1 MEQKE
6 ARPWWIW
13 LTAAVLSLALVWTLA
28 GTAFSL
34 LRPTAAACFSFGKTE
49 TERTVIPVGRTV
61 GIKLFSRGVMVVGLT
76 DVATEDGAESPARAC
91 GLRTGDIITHIDG
104 QQVDSIEQVQSLLQ
118 STGGEELAIQLTRGG
133 RMVETTAAAA
143 QCMTD
148 GSYRLGAWIR
158 DSMAGIGTI
167 TYYDPESGK
176 FAALGHGIND
186 VDTKLLMPLE
196 SGAIMGSS
204 VTDVQTGAKGTP
216 GELHGKFD
224 LDRDLGTLYAN
235 TDCGVFGVTDGAD
248 DRFTG
253 DPVPVAKAGEVK
265 VGAATILSNVEG
277 DKVESF
283 DVEILRIYRCTGQ
296 DSRSMMVRVTDP
308 ELLEK
313 TGGIVQGMSGSPIL
327 QNGKLVGAVTHV
339 LINDPQC
346 GYGIF
351 AETML
356 DAGT

>member
-6 ARPWWIW
+6 AKPWWIW

-34 LRPTAAACFSFGKTE
+34 LRPTAAACFGFSKTE
-49 TERTVIPVGRTV
+49 PERTVIPVGRTV

-186 VDTKLLMPLE
+186 VDTKLLMPL
-196 SGAIMGSS
+196 
-204 VTDVQTGAKGTP
+204 D
-216 GELHGKFD
+216 
-224 LDRDLGTLYAN
+224 AN

-253 DPVPVAKAGEVK
+253 DPIPVAKAEEVK

-339 LINDPQC
+339 LINNPQC

>member
-6 ARPWWIW
+6 VRPWWIW
-13 LTAAVLSLALVWTLA
+13 LTAAVLSLTLVWTIA
-28 GTAFSL
+28 GTAFS
-34 LRPTAAACFSFGKTE
+34 RMHPTSAACFGFSKTE
-49 TERTVIPVGRTV
+49 PERTVIPVGRTV
-61 GIKLFSRGVMVVGLT
+61 GIKLFSRGVMVVGLI

-167 TYYDPESGK
+167 TYYDPENGK

-186 VDTKLLMPLE
+186 LDTKLLMPLE

-204 VTDVQTGAKGTP
+204 VTDVQTGTKGTP

-224 LDRDLGTLYAN
+224 LEHDLGTLYAN
-235 TDCGVFGVTDGAD
+235 TNCGVFGVTDGAD

-253 DPVPVAKAGEVK
+253 EPMPVAKAGEVK

-283 DVEILRIYRCTGQ
+283 DVEILRIYRRTGQ

-356 DAGT
+356 DAGA

>member
-1 MEQKE
+1 M
-6 ARPWWIW
+6 
-13 LTAAVLSLALVWTLA
+13 VDLADGGGAQSCA
-28 GTAFSL
+28 GVDA
-34 LRPTAAACFSFGKTE
+34 GGE
-49 TERTVIPVGRTV
+49 VIPLGRAV

-224 LDRDLGTLYAN
+224 LERDLGTLYAN
-235 TDCGVFGVTDGAD
+235 TDCGVFGVTNGAD

-253 DPVPVAKAGEVK
+253 DPIPVAKAEEVK

-283 DVEILRIYRCTGQ
+283 DVEILRIYRCIGQ

-313 TGGIVQGMSGSPIL
+313 TGIVQGMSGSPIL

-339 LINDPQC
+339 LINNPQC

>member
-1 MEQKE
+1 MKKKE
-6 ARPWWIW
+6 ARPWWSRM
-13 LTAAVLSLALVWTLA
+13 TAMLLSAALAVALAA
-28 GTAFSL
+28 GAI
-34 LRPTAAACFSFGKTE
+34 LRPAGAACFGFGEKE
-49 TERTVIPVGRTV
+49 PEQMVIPVGQTV

-76 DVATEDGAESPARAC
+76 DVTTEDGTQSPARAC

-167 TYYDPESGK
+167 TYYNPENGK

-196 SGAIMGSS
+196 SGAIMAST
-204 VTDVQTGAKGTP
+204 VTDVQKGQKGTP

-224 LDRDLGTLYAN
+224 LEQDLGTLYAN

-248 DRFTG
+248 DRFSG
-253 DPVPVAKAGEVK
+253 NAVPVAKSGEVK
-265 VGAATILSNVEG
+265 VGPATILSNVNGEEV
-277 DKVESF
+277 KSY

-308 ELLEK
+308 ELLEQ
-313 TGGIVQGMSGSPIL
+313 TGGIVQGMSGSPIM
-327 QNGKLVGAVTHV
+327 QDGKLVGAVTHV
-339 LINDPQC
+339 LINDPTC

-356 DAGT
+356 DAGG

>member
-1 MEQKE
+1 MNQKE
-6 ARPWWIW
+6 AKPWWIW
-13 LTAAVLSLALVWTLA
+13 LTAMLLSLALAVALA
-28 GTAFSL
+28 GGAAA
-34 LRPTAAACFSFGKTE
+34 RPASAACFGFSRKE
-49 TERTVIPVGRTV
+49 PEQMVIPVGRTV

-76 DVATEDGAESPARAC
+76 DVTTEDGPESPARSC

-118 STGGEELAIQLTRGG
+118 ATGGEELAIQLTRGG

-167 TYYDPESGK
+167 TYYNPENGK

-196 SGAIMGSS
+196 SGAIMAST
-204 VTDVQTGAKGTP
+204 VTDVQRGEKGTP

-224 LDRDLGTLYAN
+224 LEQDLGTLYAN
-235 TDCGVFGVTDGAD
+235 TDCGVFGVTDGTD
-248 DRFTG
+248 ERFTG
-253 DPVPVAKAGEVK
+253 EAVPVAKASEVK
-265 VGAATILSNVEG
+265 VGPATILSNVDG
-277 DKVESF
+277 DAVDRF

-308 ELLEK
+308 KLLEQ
-313 TGGIVQGMSGSPIL
+313 TGGIVQGMSGSPIM
-327 QNGKLVGAVTHV
+327 QNGKLVGAITHV
-339 LINDPQC
+339 LINDSTC